1 MSFYSNHIK
10 ISAAYERLETVL
22 AFVALSRTGIYNVTA
37 LVDNLES
44 SESGNLGEPSKRD
57 GGPAKVETDQ
67 LTCTLLYTSSECHL
81 TFTHMLVHPTLPSSD
96 TQVQSLF
103 GTLGHF

>member
-10 ISAAYERLETVL
+10 ISAAYERLKTVL

-37 LVDNLES
+37 LFDNLES

-57 GGPAKVETDQ
+57 GGHVGPAKVETDQ
-67 LTCTLLYTSSECHL
+67 LTCTYFTLYLKRVSFDVYTSAS
-81 TFTHMLVHPTLPSSD
+81 
-96 TQVQSLF
+96 
-103 GTLGHF
+103 